1 MTDLEK
7 IFGDKEL
14 DVYEFV
20 SIESDKSRVY
30 INLTP
35 VGSLW
40 PGPIEARFQMPL
52 YNALCLGESLIREA
66 NKAAGTPIKKS
77 SKKGK
82 EAV

>member
-1 MTDLEK
+1 MNDSDE
-7 IFGDKEL
+7 IFNDKEL

-20 SIESDKSRVY
+20 SVESDKSRVY
-30 INLTP
+30 INLTS
-35 VGSLW
+35 VGSEW

-52 YNALCLGESLIREA
+52 WNAHCLGALLIEEA
-66 NKAAGTPIKKS
+66 DKAAGISHKKS

>member
-20 SIESDKSRVY
+20 SVDSDESRVY

-52 YNALCLGESLIREA
+52 YNALCLGELLIREA
-66 NKAAGTPIKKS
+66 NKAADIKKKS
-77 SKKGK
+77 RKGK